1 MTHTLATQ
9 AAFPAEAA
17 RGAQY
22 SPPKGLVNAL
32 SSAGTLFLGGGASLE
47 TRNHSIGGRKGVSK
61 SGTDS

>member
-1 MTHTLATQ
+1 MTHRLAAQ

-32 SSAGTLFLGGGASLE
+32 SSARTLFFGG
-47 TRNHSIGGRKGVSK
+47 KGFA
-61 SGTDS
+61 

>member
-32 SSAGTLFLGGGASLE
+32 SSARTLFFGGRGFAFRPGTAGS
-47 TRNHSIGGRKGVSK
+47 GRKGAST
-61 SGTDS
+61 SGADS